1 MEKIDK
7 QAFETEALVHLDSL
21 YHAALRLT
29 RNQKDAED
37 LVQETFLRAFRFFHQ
52 FQPGTNCKAWLFK
65 ILNNT
70 FINEYRKRSKAPP
83 VMDLDDVSFRYN
95 QGEQEGGP
103 LAYNPEEEVFSKLLG
118 EDLVKALDSLPE
130 DFRLAIVLS
139 DIEGFSYKEIAEIL
153 ACPLGTVMSRLHRG
167 RRMLRQQLYNYVRET
182 GYVEGKP

>member
-1 MEKIDK
+1 MEAIDK
-7 QAFETEALVHLDSL
+7 ETFEKVALVHLDSL
-21 YHAALRLT
+21 YHGALRLT
-29 RNQKDAED
+29 KNQKDAED

-70 FINEYRKRSKAPP
+70 FINEYRKKSKAPP
-83 VMDLDDVSFRYN
+83 LLDLEDVSYRYG

-118 EDLVKALDSLPE
+118 EELIKALDGIPE

-167 RRMLRQQLYNYVRET
+167 RRILRQSLYSYVHES
-182 GYVEGKP
+182 GYLKEKL